1 MRLVNINYLKENSIL
16 AQPIMDSLGRIL
28 LSAGVNLNTSY
39 IERLRGLGYQVV
51 YIEDER
57 LDDVE
62 IQSAISDKTRIQAFK
77 TLNRINQM
85 GEINQSKSVQN
96 LDLKKTI
103 SQMINDILSCPT
115 VETNL
120 VQIRGHDNFT
130 FHHSINTTVIAL
142 VIGAGLRY
150 SEQQLLE
157 LGIGAM
163 MHDIG
168 KTKVPRHILDKKEN
182 LTKEELEY
190 IKQHTLLGFQILK
203 NTPDLGLISAHVALQ
218 HHEKWD
224 GTGYPRGLK
233 HSNIHEYARITS
245 IADVYDALTS
255 PRSYRDAFQP
265 YEAYEFIIAKS
276 LHDFDPKLVDV
287 FSKNISVYPMGCG
300 VRLSNGQSGNII
312 KQNPNFPSRPWIR
325 IFYASNQRLMNPFD
339 LNLIDHPSL
348 MIKEIDNI

>member
-1 MRLVNINYLKENSIL
+1 MRLVNIDYLKENSIL
-16 AQPIMDSLGRIL
+16 AQPILDSLGRIL

-39 IERLRGLGYQVV
+39 IERLRKLGYQVV

-57 LDDVE
+57 LDDVA
-62 IQSAISDKTRIQAFK
+62 IQAAISDETRIQAFK
-77 TLNRINQM
+77 TLNKISQMTETNQA
-85 GEINQSKSVQN
+85 QSAQGS
-96 LDLKKTI
+96 DLKKTI
-103 SQMINDILSCPT
+103 TKMINDILSSPT

-120 VQIRGHDNFT
+120 VQIRGHDDFT

-142 VIGAGLRY
+142 VIGAGLQY

-157 LGIGAM
+157 LGIGTI

-168 KTKVPRHILDKKEN
+168 KTKVPRHILDKKGS
-182 LTKEELEY
+182 LTKEEMEF

-203 NTPDLGLISAHVALQ
+203 NTPDLGLMSAHIALQ

-233 HSNIHEYARITS
+233 QNNILEYARITS

-255 PRSYRDAFQP
+255 PRSYRDALQP
-265 YEAYEFIIAKS
+265 YEAYEYIMAKS
-276 LHDFDPKLVDV
+276 CIDFDPKLVDI
-287 FSKNISVYPMGCG
+287 FLKNICVYPIGCG

-312 KQNPNFPSRPWIR
+312 KQNRNFPSRPWIR
-325 IFYASNQRLMNPFD
+325 IFYDSNKRLSNPVD

-348 MIKEIDNI
+348 LIKEIENM